1 MSLNQIIDQQPNDP
15 LVCDDTLLLKGNRL
29 RLKNGIISPEGDF
42 NNVDTITIN
51 GIPYPPG
58 GGFLPTPTPNR
69 ILRTNGLSVVSWG
82 DVNPSNM
89 TGGATGDVL
98 KTIAP
103 GVVAWDPVK
112 SEDITPGLAN
122 QILHTNALATDAEW
136 TSNLIIPGNC
146 DVDVNLVVAGSSTF
160 QSNVDCDQVLNVD
173 GNTFCNAALTVTGQT
188 TTGDL
193 DVEGDLQFLG
203 VSGTSGQFLK
213 KTGVATQSFQNIVA
227 ADMTAGAANSVLTS
241 AGGISQWIVPTA
253 SRRIVYGTTFSAQNI
268 NQVGPVAANFSTL
281 NFTSIASST
290 GSPIVGITQPSGTQ
304 FMIGTTGTYLA
315 NITGYID
322 PTSTGLGN
330 SIVSLSIEVGGI
342 ESQQSCVVCNGNYSF
357 GGSIWFSAVAGQIV
371 RILLRRVVGVGTLN
385 TFADGAGLPNFAS
398 TIVFNLLNL

>member
-29 RLKNGIISPEGDF
+29 RLKNAIISPEGDF
-42 NNVDTITIN
+42 DNVDTITIN

-58 GGFLPTPTPNR
+58 GGFLPAPVANKV
-69 ILRTNGLSVVSWG
+69 LRTNGLSVVSWG
-82 DVNPSNM
+82 DVNPSNL

-136 TSNLIIPGNC
+136 TSNLVIPGNC
-146 DVDVNLVVAGSSTF
+146 DIDVNLVVAGSSTF
-160 QSNVDCDQVLNVD
+160 QSNVDCDQVLNID

-193 DVEGDLQFLG
+193 DVEGNLQFVG

-213 KTGVATQSFQNIVA
+213 KTGATAQSFQNIVA
-227 ADMTAGAANSVLTS
+227 ADITAGANGSLLTS
-241 AGGISQWIVPTA
+241 FGGTAQWIVPTNV
-253 SRRIVYGTTFSAQNI
+253 RRIVYGTTFTAQNL
-268 NQVGPVAANFSTL
+268 NVVGPTPANFSTL
-281 NFTSIASST
+281 AFLNLASST
-290 GSPIVGITQPSGTQ
+290 GTSVVGISQPSATQ
-304 FMIGTTGTYLA
+304 FTIGDTGSYVA
-315 NITGYID
+315 NINGYID

-330 SIVSLSIEVGGI
+330 SIITLSAEINGT
-342 ESQQSCVVCNGNYSF
+342 ESQRNCVVCNGNYSF
-357 GGSIWFSAVAGQIV
+357 NGTLSFVATAGQTV
-371 RILLRRVVGVGTLN
+371 RILIRRVVGANTLN
-385 TFADGAGLPNFAS
+385 TFAEGAALPNFAS
-398 TIVFNLLNL
+398 TIIFNLINL

>member
-1 MSLNQIIDQQPNDP
+1 MSSTSNYTTSSTPCLPGRNVKFTNINICEDMAVARDAS
-15 LVCDDTLLLKGNRL
+15 VAGNL
-29 RLKNGIISPEGDF
+29 TVN
-42 NNVDTITIN
+42 TIN
-51 GIPYPPG
+51 GAGYPPPDP
-58 GGFLPTPTPNR
+58 FPTSQPNK
-69 ILRTNGLSVVSWG
+69 ILRTNAFSVVSWG
-82 DVNPSNM
+82 DVNPSNL

-98 KTIAP
+98 KTIGP
-103 GVVAWDPVK
+103 GIVAWDPPK
-112 SEDITPGLAN
+112 PSDLTPGLAN
-122 QILHTNALATDAEW
+122 QILHTNSLGTAAEW
-136 TSNLIIPGNC
+136 TSSLVIPGNC
-146 DVDVNLVVAGSSTF
+146 DINTNLLVAGSSTF
-160 QSNVDCDQVLNVD
+160 QSNVDCDQVLSVD
-173 GNTFCNAALTVTGQT
+173 GNTFCNADLVVLGDTTVGA
-188 TTGDL
+188 L
-193 DVEGDLQFLG
+193 DVNGDLQFVG

-213 KTGVATQSFQNIVA
+213 KTGAVTQSFQNIVA
-227 ADMTAGAANSVLTS
+227 ADITAGAANSVLTS

-253 SRRIVYGTTFSAQNI
+253 SRRIVYGTTFSAQDI
-268 NQVGPVAANFSTL
+268 NQVGPVAADFSTL
-281 NFTSIASST
+281 NFTSLASST

-304 FMIGTTGTYLA
+304 FTIGTTGTYLA

-357 GGSIWFSAVAGQIV
+357 NGSIWFSGVAGQIV